1 MATDPK
7 QMSDPQLR
15 EWAKKATA
23 GGSLSDGGKKLRAEL
38 ELLQEKRAALDT
50 GSIVAVE
57 VPETL
62 EARILALAD
71 AVQKKGMTQ
80 AAFIECIALLG
91 QMLKEV
97 RQLQR
102 G

>member
-1 MATDPK
+1 MAIDPK

-15 EWAKKATA
+15 EWTKNSTA
-23 GGSLSDGGKKLRAEL
+23 GGSLSDGGKKLRVEL
-38 ELLQEKRAALDT
+38 VLFQQRRAALDT
-50 GSIVAVE
+50 GSIFAVE
-57 VPETL
+57 VPETM
-62 EARILALAD
+62 EARINALAD
-71 AVQKKGMTQ
+71 IVQQKGMTQ
-80 AAFIECIALLG
+80 AASIGCIALLG